1 MQLTDA
7 LPANEAFVNQTQ
19 SNSGPQFTLA
29 NTGNDITD
37 TIDTL
42 AAGNSQTITVTVT
55 INADTPDGELSNTA
69 TATTTTSD
77 PNIDADGASTWT
89 LDVGGQSPAIIS
101 APTTAFTVGS
111 LGTYA
116 VVATGNPKPT
126 FSLTGTVPAWLS
138 IGSTSGILTG
148 TPPNLGTGPYTF
160 NFTVDASNGVSPD
173 FMQSFTLTVDQAP
186 AITSAA
192 STTFLVGSLGTYS
205 VVATG
210 NPKPTFSLTGTVP
223 AWLSIGSTT
232 GILTG
237 TPPNLG
243 TGPYTFN
250 FSVDASNGVSPD
262 FMQPFTLT
270 VDQAPAIT
278 SAASTTFTVGS
289 LGTYTVVA
297 TGNPTPTFSL
307 TGTVPAWLSIGSTTG
322 ILTGTPPNLGT
333 GPYTFNFTVD
343 ASNSVSPD
351 FMQSFTLTVDQAPAI
366 TSAAST
372 TFTVG
377 SLGTYTVVATGNPT
391 PTLSLAGTVPA
402 WLSIG
407 STTGIL
413 TGTPP
418 NLGTGP
424 YTFNFTVDAS
434 NGISPDFM
442 QSFTLTVD
450 QAPAITSVAN
460 TTFVT
465 ETNGAFTVITTG
477 NPTSSLSE
485 SGSLPDDVTFADNG
499 NGTATLSGTPA
510 FGTGGSYQITITA
523 SNTVSS
529 IQQTFTL
536 TVTEA
541 PPTVNTPTQS
551 GVSNFTATL
560 GGSVGSVGGGPL
572 LERGVILAK
581 TTDNPNPTIDDKDVT
596 VVDDAALTVGAFAE
610 NVNGLAAGTGYSFV
624 AFARNEGGISYTSV
638 STFTT
643 TQTPATAIS
652 GLTNGFP
659 GRAIT
664 FTLLASD
671 PIAGTQASKFAF
683 HINWGDGTSN
693 IVTALSGSTTTH
705 TYANV
710 GTYVVQISA
719 TDSHGNVLPIGKQTV
734 KISYAQMVGSTLE
747 VFGTPGNDTIVLTAP
762 SAGSIDVSENGVD
775 QGTFTPAGGVVIEN
789 SGGTDTLQGPNAV
802 SVSTWTLSGPKSGTL
817 MNAALPSTVSFSG
830 ITNLTGGT
838 GPDDFVIQAGASG
851 FGTANGGAGL
861 NTLDYSNLTGG
872 TGVSVNLLT
881 RAANDFTSVTNF
893 TMVVG
898 SKYADSLTADN
909 TNADTLVGGAGNDT
923 LVGGAGADVLLGGA
937 DNDTLRAG
945 SGPSLLV
952 GGSGEDSL
960 TGGTGDDIL
969 IGALLSYYNEGSG
982 LVDTASLSA
991 IMAEWTSSASFA
1003 TRTDALFNNGI
1014 AGSAVLNDTTISSD
1028 GGTGDSL
1035 NAGTGGQD
1043 WFFVFALDNV
1053 SGTPG
1058 KTTDLP

>member
-1 MQLTDA
+1 M
-7 LPANEAFVNQTQ
+7 
-19 SNSGPQFTLA
+19 
-29 NTGNDITD
+29 
-37 TIDTL
+37 
-42 AAGNSQTITVTVT
+42 
-55 INADTPDGELSNTA
+55 
-69 TATTTTSD
+69 
-77 PNIDADGASTWT
+77 GA
-89 LDVGGQSPAIIS
+89 
-101 APTTAFTVGS
+101 
-111 LGTYA
+111 
-116 VVATGNPKPT
+116 
-126 FSLTGTVPAWLS
+126 
-138 IGSTSGILTG
+138 
-148 TPPNLGTGPYTF
+148 
-160 NFTVDASNGVSPD
+160 
-173 FMQSFTLTVDQAP
+173 
-186 AITSAA
+186 
-192 STTFLVGSLGTYS
+192 LGTYS

-232 GILTG
+232 GTLTG

-250 FSVDASNGVSPD
+250 FTVDASNGISPD

-278 SAASTTFTVGS
+278 SAASTTFTVGA
-289 LGTYTVVA
+289 LGTYSVVA

-343 ASNSVSPD
+343 ASNGISPD
-351 FMQSFTLTVDQAPAI
+351 FMQPFTLTVDQAPAI

-377 SLGTYTVVATGNPT
+377 ALGTYTVVATGTPAPT
-391 PTLSLAGTVPA
+391 FSLSGTVPS

-418 NLGTGP
+418 NLGVGP

-434 NGISPDFM
+434 NGVTPEFM
-442 QSFTLTVD
+442 QPFTLTVD
-450 QAPAITSVAN
+450 QTPAITSAAN

-465 ETNGAFTVITTG
+465 GTNGAFTVIATG
-477 NPTSSLSE
+477 NPISSLSE
-485 SGSLPDDVTFADNG
+485 SGSLPNDVTFADNG

-510 FGTGGSYQITITA
+510 FGTGGNYQITITA

-536 TVTEA
+536 TVTAA
-541 PPTVNTPTQS
+541 PPTANTPTQS
-551 GVSNFTATL
+551 GIGNFTATL
-560 GGSVGSVGGGPL
+560 GGTVGTIGGGTL
-572 LERGVILAK
+572 LERGIIYAK
-581 TTDNPNPTIDDKDVT
+581 TTDNGNPTIDGKDVT
-596 VVDDAALTVGAFAE
+596 VVDDPALTVGAFTE
-610 NVNGLAAGTGYSFV
+610 NINGLAAGTGYSFV
-624 AFARNEGGISYTSV
+624 AFARNDGGIGYSSV

-643 TQTPATAIS
+643 TQTPATGIS
-652 GLTNGFP
+652 GPTGALP
-659 GRAIT
+659 GQATT

-671 PIAGTQASKFAF
+671 PLAGTQTSKFVF

-693 IVTALSGSTTTH
+693 VVTTLSGSTTTH

-710 GTYVVQISA
+710 GTYVIQISA
-719 TDSHGNVLPIGKQTV
+719 TDTHGNAVPIGKLTV
-734 KISYAQMVGSTLE
+734 KISYAQMVGTMLE
-747 VFGTPGNDTIVLTAP
+747 VFGTAGNDTIVLTAP
-762 SAGSIDVSENGVD
+762 SAGSINVSENGVD
-775 QGTFTPAGGVVIEN
+775 QGTFTPTGGVVIEN

-802 SVSTWTLSGPKSGTL
+802 SVNTWTLSGPKSGTL
-817 MNAALPSTVSFSG
+817 TDAALPATVSFSG

-838 GPDDFVIQAGASG
+838 GPDDFVIQTGASG

-872 TGVSVNLLT
+872 TGVTVNLLT
-881 RAANDFTSVTNF
+881 RAATDFTSVTNF
-893 TMVVG
+893 TLVVG
-898 SKYADSLTADN
+898 SQYADMITADN

-923 LVGGAGADVLLGGA
+923 LVGGGGADVLLGGA

-945 SGPSLLV
+945 SGRSLLV
-952 GGSGEDSL
+952 GGSGADTL

-969 IGALLSYYNEGSG
+969 IGALLSYYNEANG
-982 LVDTASLSA
+982 VIDTASLSA
-991 IMAEWTSSASFA
+991 IMGVWNNGASFA
-1003 TRTDALFNNGI
+1003 ARTDALFNNGV
-1014 AGSAVLNDTTISSD
+1014 AGSGVLNGTTITAD

-1035 NAGTGGQD
+1035 NAGTAGQD
-1043 WFFVFALDNV
+1043 WFFVFALDNI

-1058 KTTDLP
+1058 KITDLP